1 MKKLLITGAGG
12 FLGSHLVQLS
22 KTLYDVYGWTLQ
34 SNIDLPTEKCYSFS
48 LTSEKD
54 ILEHLNNNEPDYIIH
69 CAAISGES
77 GCRENKEE
85 AYAINV
91 KATALIG
98 EWCRINKAKLIF
110 TSTDL
115 VFDGNNAPY
124 LESDETLPS
133 MEYGRLK
140 VEAEGFLKANNHSII
155 VRLPLLFGI
164 GLNQHKG
171 LTHQF
176 INTISIGNIQQLFT
190 DEFRSPAW
198 VDEVAAFII
207 QLLDIDFNGVLHLGG
222 KERVSRLELGMHFC
236 DAFGLDKSK
245 ILPVTRSDLNLDY
258 RPNDTSLNS
267 VKAYHLGFN
276 PSKIDVALRSIEHLI
291 NDHK

>member
-22 KTLYDVYGWTLQ
+22 KALYDVYGWSLQ
-34 SNIDLPTEKCYSFS
+34 TNIDLPVEKCYYFN

-54 ILEHLNNNEPDYIIH
+54 ILENLNSIEPDYIIN

-77 GCRENKEE
+77 GCRKNKEG
-85 AYAINV
+85 AYTINV
-91 KATALIG
+91 KATSLIG

-110 TSTDL
+110 ISTDL

-124 LESDETLPS
+124 LESDETLPL

-140 VEAEGFLKANNHSII
+140 VEAEGVLKANNHAII

-164 GLNQHKG
+164 GLTQNKG
-171 LTHQF
+171 LMHQF
-176 INTISIGNIQQLFT
+176 INSVSCGDVQQLFT

-236 DAFGLDKSK
+236 DAFRLDKSK
-245 ILPVTRSDLNLDY
+245 ILPVTRSELNLDY
-258 RPNDTSLNS
+258 RPKDSSLNS
-267 VKAYHLGFN
+267 VKAYDLGFN